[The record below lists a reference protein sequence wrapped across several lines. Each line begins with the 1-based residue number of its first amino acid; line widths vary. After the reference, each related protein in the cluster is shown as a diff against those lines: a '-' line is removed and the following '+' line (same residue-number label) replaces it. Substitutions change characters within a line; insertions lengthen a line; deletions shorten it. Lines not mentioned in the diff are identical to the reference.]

1 MNFRMIDLENECRKA
16 LQYSQVRE
24 KTVVGDV
31 IQVFSLLATG
41 YWRKSARAGSLK
53 LRCHTDVTPRLMIF
67 VVEAAPNTL
76 GRRVWDK
83 SKGSGNDIR
92 RWKYAV

>member
-1 MNFRMIDLENECRKA
+1 MNAGRPYTYM
-16 LQYSQVRE
+16 YSQVRE

-67 VVEAAPNTL
+67 VVEAAPTPL
-76 GRRVWDK
+76 VWEEFGAIHRNLK
-83 SKGSGNDIR
+83 KDIR